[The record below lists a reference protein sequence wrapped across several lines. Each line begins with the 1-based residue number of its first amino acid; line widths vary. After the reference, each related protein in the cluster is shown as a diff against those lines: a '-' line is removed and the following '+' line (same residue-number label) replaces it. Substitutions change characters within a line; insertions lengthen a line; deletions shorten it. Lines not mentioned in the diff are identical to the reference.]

1 MKFKKKIFI
10 SSEWRH
16 LSNIFF
22 EKICDFL
29 LQDDCHMTENC
40 NNYQNLVLK
49 HDSKCSQADMQLSE
63 LNTQHN
69 VSILI
74 GANITECLAY
84 EELGVAVS
92 RRLRQYQLK
101 CMNNAWSQHLI

>member
-1 MKFKKKIFI
+1 
-10 SSEWRH
+10 
-16 LSNIFF
+16 
-22 EKICDFL
+22 
-29 LQDDCHMTENC
+29 
-40 NNYQNLVLK
+40 
-49 HDSKCSQADMQLSE
+49 MQLSE

-101 CMNNAWSQHLI
+101 CMNNA